1 MFLPNNP
8 DLVPDSEYITKFAL
22 DIRSLFPDRPSYS
35 INILS
40 WHTQQLRRY
49 FDAKKHYNLFMQ
61 PHKFNILTIVLSVG
75 RENNSLIECPICYN
89 EEVTEVCSAKMN
101 CGHSYCITCMENYL
115 ESKSK
120 EQNSVVVLRC
130 GMCREEITDIQF
142 KDGEKTVEINKKYVK
157 PLGTL

>member
-1 MFLPNNP
+1 
-8 DLVPDSEYITKFAL
+8 
-22 DIRSLFPDRPSYS
+22 
-35 INILS
+35 
-40 WHTQQLRRY
+40 
-49 FDAKKHYNLFMQ
+49 MQ

-157 PLGTL
+157 PLGRL